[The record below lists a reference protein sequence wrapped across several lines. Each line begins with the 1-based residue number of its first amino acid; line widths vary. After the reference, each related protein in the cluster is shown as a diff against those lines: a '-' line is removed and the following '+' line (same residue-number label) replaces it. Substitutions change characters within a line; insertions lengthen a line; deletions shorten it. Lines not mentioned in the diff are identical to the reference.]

1 MKKKKEND
9 FQTKK
14 YQVVKNVISKDVA
27 KLATQALLF
36 SEADYI
42 AKNKTINFDGQVK
55 GMQMFYAHSVTE
67 SLMVLL
73 LPKMEK
79 IVVEKLTPT
88 YSYAR
93 VYRNGSVLKEHID
106 RPSCEVSISIQLA
119 AVGVKNKN
127 GWGITMGEETLYL
140 SDCDAVIYNGIKVLH
155 KRDELFCEPNGFQVQ
170 VFCHY
175 VKTNGRFSRFAYDK
189 RIGPGITRE

>member
-1 MKKKKEND
+1 MKKINE
-9 FQTKK
+9 FQIKK
-14 YQVVKNVISKDVA
+14 YQVVKKVISKDFG
-27 KLATQALLF
+27 KLATQSLIF
-36 SEADYI
+36 SEADYLY
-42 AKNKTINFDGQVK
+42 KNKMVPNSDAQVPR
-55 GMQMFYAHSVTE
+55 MQMFYGHPVTE

-73 LPKMEK
+73 LPKIEK
-79 IVVEKLTPT
+79 IVGEKITPT

-93 VYRNGSVLKEHID
+93 IYRDGSVLEEHID
-106 RPSCEVSISIQLA
+106 RPSCEVSVSIQLA

-140 SDCDAVIYNGIKVLH
+140 SDCDGVVYNGIKIPH

-175 VKTNGRFSRFAYDK
+175 VKANGRFSRFAYDK
-189 RIGPGITRE
+189 RIGPGITK

>member
-1 MKKKKEND
+1 MKKEND

-14 YQVVKNVISKDVA
+14 YQVVKNIISKDVA
-27 KLATQALLF
+27 KLTTQALLF
-36 SEADYI
+36 SEADYKT
-42 AKNKTINFDGQVK
+42 KNKIIDSDPQVP
-55 GMQMFYAHSVTE
+55 GMQMFYSHSVTE

-79 IVVEKLTPT
+79 IVGDKLTPT

-189 RIGPGITRE
+189 RMGPGITR